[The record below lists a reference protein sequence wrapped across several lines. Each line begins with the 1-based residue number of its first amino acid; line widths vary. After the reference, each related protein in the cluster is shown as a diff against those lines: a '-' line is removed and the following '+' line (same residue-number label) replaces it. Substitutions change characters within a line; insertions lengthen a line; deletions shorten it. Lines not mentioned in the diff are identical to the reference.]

1 MPNIVTELPG
11 PKARDYLAKSQQYEP
26 RSIGYQ
32 EPLVWDKAIGCIITD
47 VDGNQFLDWSSG
59 VLVANVGHC
68 HPYYVEQVKAQAEK
82 LFNCYDFISPPRV
95 ELAEKLVEISPK
107 HLDKTFIVTTG
118 SDATEAAIRMA
129 RRAHEGWEIIGFH
142 GAFHGRTLGAASV
155 GASLGVH
162 EGYGPLV
169 PGCIHAPFPYCYRCP
184 FGYEG
189 PESCGFQCLEYLDW
203 VVSQESCGELCA
215 VITEPYQGGAGS
227 IIPPPGWFE
236 RLDQW
241 RRERGLIFILDEVQS
256 SFGRTGKMFCMEH
269 WDIQPD
275 LVTLGKG
282 LASGM
287 PCSAVIGTSEVMD
300 ALPPSS
306 MGSTFGGN
314 PLSAVA
320 ALASIEIIE
329 REHLVENSA
338 RMGRLMMEAFEQMQ
352 QEYEQLGD
360 VRGMGLVLGLEIV
373 EDEASKQPAAGLAAE
388 IVHQCYLRGL
398 ACIHPIGMFGNVIRV
413 APPLVVTEQQV
424 GESLGIFE
432 DSLKAALADNR

>member
-1 MPNIVTELPG
+1 MNRMPRELPG
-11 PKARDYLAKSQQYEP
+11 PRAREYLEKSQQYEP

-32 EPLVWDKAIGCIITD
+32 EPLVWEKASGCVITD
-47 VDGNQFLDWSSG
+47 VDGNEFLDWCSG
-59 VLVANVGHC
+59 VLVTNVGHC

-82 LFNCYDFISPPRV
+82 LFNCCDFISPPRV

-107 HLDKTFIVTTG
+107 HLDKAFIVTTG

-129 RRAHEGWEIIGFH
+129 RRAHDGWEIIGFH

-184 FGYEG
+184 FGYDG

-215 VITEPYQGGAGS
+215 VMTESYQGGAGS

-236 RLDQW
+236 QLDQW

-256 SFGRTGKMFCMEH
+256 SFGRTGKMFAMEH

-282 LASGM
+282 LASGV

-300 ALPPSS
+300 ALPPGS

-329 REHLVENSA
+329 REGLVENSA
-338 RMGRLMMEAFEQMQ
+338 RMGQLMIEAFGQIQ

-373 EDEASKQPAAGLAAE
+373 EDKASKQPAAELTAE

-413 APPLVVTEQQV
+413 APPLVITKDQV
-424 GESLGIFE
+424 SESLDIFE
-432 DSLKAALADNR
+432 AGLRAALADNG